1 MQQTVTQPQQDA
13 PPVPLDMTEQHRA
26 MQLEYHRQL
35 DAGELQ
41 TRDIE
46 EFRFDGENTITGIV
60 MRYGDTSTFPWGD
73 KERFDM
79 EAFGDVA
86 GLDLIL
92 NVQHQRDKC
101 IARTNGGGLTLTGS
115 ATQVDLRAELDE
127 EDTDAANALRKVKRR
142 ILRGLSVEFRPLKV
156 RQEGSMSKGYTNII
170 EKAELRGIAIV
181 DRPQYKQSTLRE
193 EDMDEVQT
201 RRLIE
206 EALETRAAADGTKT
220 GTVDNA
226 ALARAMTTAIKAGV
240 DDATADIE
248 TRMTA
253 AVESALQKRSE
264 AEAEERAAKDKAD
277 EEERAKVA
285 KEEEER
291 MGGKHGERGEA
302 DMDTLAA
309 NKAELMT
316 QVRELVADDFEFR
329 GKSDHEILVAAVG
342 DEVKDAGDKSADYLR
357 AKVEGILE
365 LRAKAQGAQRTAA
378 NVNNTPQGQQPGM
391 ASATGAVNVLT
402 MRRPTPGSIKGQAA

>member
-1 MQQTVTQPQQDA
+1 
-13 PPVPLDMTEQHRA
+13 

-35 DAGELQ
+35 EAHEVQ
-41 TRDIE
+41 HRDVE

-101 IARTNGGGLTLTGS
+101 IARTGGGGLTLTGS
-115 ATQVDLRAELDE
+115 ATQIELRAELDD

-170 EKAELRGIAIV
+170 EKAELRGIAVV
-181 DRPQYKQSTLRE
+181 DRPQYRQSTLRE

-206 EALETRAAADGTKT
+206 EALETRATADGAKT

-226 ALARAMTTAIKAGV
+226 ALARAMTTAIKTGV
-240 DDATADIE
+240 DEAVSD
-248 TRMTA
+248 
-253 AVESALQKRSE
+253 VESRMEAVVTAALQKRAEADE
-264 AEAEERAAKDKAD
+264 AERMEKDKMD
-277 EEERAKVA
+277 KERME
-285 KEEEER
+285 KEEKEKKDKEG
-291 MGGKHGERGEA
+291 MDGERGET
-302 DMDTLAA
+302 DVDTLAA
-309 NKAELMT
+309 NRADLIV
-316 QVRELVADDFEFR
+316 QVRELLADDFEFR
-329 GKSDHEILVAAVG
+329 GKSDHDILVAAVG
-342 DEVKDAGDKSADYLR
+342 AEIKDAGDKSADYLR

-365 LRAKAQGAQRTAA
+365 VRAKATGAQRTAA
-378 NVNNTPQGQQPGM
+378 GANNVPPNHQSGM
-391 ASATGAVNVLT
+391 ATATGAVNVLT
-402 MRRPTPGSIKGQAA
+402 MRRPTPGSVKGQAA